1 MATVQS
7 SSFTAPPDAT
17 RSRPEITPWVGVVV
31 FAGVM
36 LTLGGV
42 MQGFYGLVAIIND
55 QWPVYANQANLL
67 LGLTAWGW
75 IHLVLGVIAL
85 IAGVG
90 IVMGS
95 ALARGIGVI
104 VAGVSMVVT
113 FMSLPAEP
121 LWSLTIIAVDLVIIY
136 ALIAHGREAR
146 IT

>member
-1 MATVQS
+1 MPAGSVQE
-7 SSFTAPPDAT
+7 
-17 RSRPEITPWVGVVV
+17 RRGVTPWVGVVV

-36 LTLGGV
+36 LSLGGL
-42 MQGFYGLVAIIND
+42 MQSFYGLVAIIND

-75 IHLVLGVIAL
+75 IHLALGLIAL

-95 ALARGIGVI
+95 SVGRAIGVI
-104 VAGVSMVVT
+104 VAGVSMVVN
-113 FMSLPAEP
+113 FMTLPAEP
-121 LWSLTIIAVDLVIIY
+121 MWGITIIAVDLVVIY

-146 IT
+146 IS